1 MSNIFVRNDDDRNNI
16 EIPRSNYVQSRGELE
31 RLVSAFK
38 EVDEMRRIKSGEYN
52 GWSNGDSNEPK
63 GIYRNTLSVL
73 ERDEISLSPQLLT
86 NFTRE
91 LGINPALI
99 PDYDNVAFSVSG
111 YDTTPFFL
119 SGLVSH
125 FVRQHPDGLATL
137 DVRGLKGKRRKH
149 LGSYL
154 ENANVE
160 IVGDVGEKVGWEAKN
175 STFMIYGNSKG
186 DPADDSEYSRFFIF
200 GDVNGRC
207 PGSAYFSQVFVDG
220 KILGE
225 RDTEK
230 IKERVGGMIYHLAT
244 ELYVKDGEEYVKVWP
259 LPSEK
264 LRERA
269 QKEFLDLFKYGDKH
283 QLQIEEN
290 RARVSEQKAVC
301 DSGDIM
307 ALIQHNGRT
316 SVLKMLSM
324 AYKMRKLD
332 DISPIPLQIA
342 EDSLNFSE
350 EGNVVYIEGKPR
362 GLFEKGKNLLGKIS
376 K

>member
-1 MSNIFVRNDDDRNNI
+1 MSDIIVRNGNGI
-16 EIPRSNYVQSRGELE
+16 EIPRSSYLQSRGELE
-31 RLVSAFK
+31 KLISVFK
-38 EVDEMRRIKSGEYN
+38 EVDGMRRIEGGEYN
-52 GWSNGDSNEPK
+52 GWSNGNSNKPR
-63 GIYRNTLSVL
+63 GIYENTISVL
-73 ERDEISLSPQLLT
+73 ENQGMGLSPQLIT

-91 LGINPALI
+91 FGINPALV
-99 PDYDNVAFSVSG
+99 PEYDNVAFSVSG

-125 FVRQHPDGLATL
+125 FVRQHPNELATL
-137 DVRGLKGKRRKH
+137 DVRGLKGKSRKH
-149 LGSYL
+149 LGSYV

-160 IVGDVGEKVGWEAKN
+160 ILGDVGEKVGWEAKN

-186 DPADDSEYSRFFIF
+186 DPADDSEYSRLFIF

-225 RDTEK
+225 SDIEK

-244 ELYVKDGEEYVKVWP
+244 ELYVKDGEEYIKVWP
-259 LPSEK
+259 LLSDR

-269 QKEFLDLFKYGDKH
+269 QREFLDLFKYGDRH
-283 QLQIEEN
+283 QLQIEED
-290 RARVSEQKAVC
+290 RARIADQKAVC
-301 DSGDIM
+301 DPGDIG

-324 AYKMRKLD
+324 AYRMKRLND
-332 DISPIPLQIA
+332 TSPIPLQIA
-342 EDSLNFSE
+342 EDSLNVSE
-350 EGNVVYIEGKPR
+350 EGNGVYVERKPR
-362 GLFEKGKNLLGKIS
+362 GLLEKGKNLLGKLG